1 MKLKLENCKL
11 VISKSDLIDCPGVVA
26 TGLSRKR
33 GTACALGCWLP
44 RTNAA
49 EAIAPAGSR
58 ECSLGKREIGFKGA

>member
-33 GTACALGCWLP
+33 GTARALGCWPP
-44 RTNAA
+44 RTLQKQSLQLEAGNAH
-49 EAIAPAGSR
+49 
-58 ECSLGKREIGFKGA
+58 